1 MEKVLYFLNKCIS
14 ATHFSFTASSLKMC
28 TVSVL
33 LEAER
38 NMPSM
43 LKAKEQML
51 THLREEA
58 RRSEPRCHPRHRG
71 LPAAFLQGLQGPREG
86 SSHDRHTWSTDSF
99 LAPL

>member
-1 MEKVLYFLNKCIS
+1 MYLW
-14 ATHFSFTASSLKMC
+14 THFSFTVSSLKMC

-51 THLREEA
+51 THL
-58 RRSEPRCHPRHRG
+58 G
-71 LPAAFLQGLQGPREG
+71 
-86 SSHDRHTWSTDSF
+86 DR
-99 LAPL
+99 